1 LKSQSDFHN
10 LKDVWQDM
18 AFRVN
23 FLIGCGSFSLVES
36 SVFVSLDLFQQHY
49 GIRFWTMVLS
59 GVPQGSVVGPVLFL
73 CYINDMTEIIT
84 SMYADDT
91 QLFRRINNDSDRA
104 ALQKDLDQ
112 LSAWS
117 KHWQLCFNGDK
128 CKIMHIVG

>member
-1 LKSQSDFHN
+1 LAGYGVSGKFLDWMRQF
-10 LKDVWQDM
+10 LTGRKQ
-18 AFRVN
+18 RV
-23 FLIGCGSFSLVES
+23 CVAGSFSE
-36 SVFVSLDLFQQHY
+36 
-49 GIRFWTMVLS
+49 WTMVLS
-59 GVPQGSVVGPVLFL
+59 GVPQGSVVEPVLFL

>member
-1 LKSQSDFHN
+1 
-10 LKDVWQDM
+10 
-18 AFRVN
+18 
-23 FLIGCGSFSLVES
+23 
-36 SVFVSLDLFQQHY
+36 
-49 GIRFWTMVLS
+49 MVLS

-112 LSAWS
+112 LSTA
-117 KHWQLCFNGDK
+117 LVYGIRF
-128 CKIMHIVG
+128 